1 MCVDSAVCASDTK
14 GCAVQK
20 EERGKKVDMCSQP
33 VVNIGLPRLRCLV
46 VFASEDES
54 SPLLN
59 TNAQS
64 HMPDGFSRAREG
76 NGDSVGFFGSSVG
89 SVSAHIDHSA
99 NSWQGVFFW
108 SFFWNCI
115 YTQSHSHTVMNEQRE
130 AKIKGDVITVL
141 CSLGWGYLKECSSQS
156 NTCHMWRFFT
166 LNHCII
172 ATGRYRG
179 NVIFGAPRIGKDT
192 SLCCKPV
199 LMT

>member
-1 MCVDSAVCASDTK
+1 MRRVT
-14 GCAVQK
+14 
-20 EERGKKVDMCSQP
+20 
-33 VVNIGLPRLRCLV
+33 CLMV
-46 VFASEDES
+46 LAE
-54 SPLLN
+54 
-59 TNAQS
+59 
-64 HMPDGFSRAREG
+64 HGEG

-108 SFFWNCI
+108 SFFWKCI

-156 NTCHMWRFFT
+156 NTCHMWGFFT

-172 ATGRYRG
+172 ATGRYRR

-199 LMT
+199 LMTYIMWERHTFICVGVSGKSFWLK